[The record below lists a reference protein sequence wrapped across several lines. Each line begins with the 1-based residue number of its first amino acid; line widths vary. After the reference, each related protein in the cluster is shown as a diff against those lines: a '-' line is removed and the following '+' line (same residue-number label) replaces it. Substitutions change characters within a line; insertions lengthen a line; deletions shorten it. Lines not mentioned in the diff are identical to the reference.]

1 MIDKSKYDSDIAAI
15 EQIAER
21 YSLPVIAEAT
31 AQARKEIDGFELKVV
46 FAGHFN
52 AGKSSLINS
61 LLERPGFLLED
72 QIPATAIAAE
82 IVYGDEEYAEIVR
95 EDNSR
100 IKVEMEEASGIDVPE
115 TDHIRYSINSEVMK
129 RLRDHVIVDTPGFDS
144 GLEKHDR
151 AVNLYIPCASCYI
164 IVLSIEKGTADIQ
177 TLDFM
182 RELSTYSNRM
192 AVLIN
197 KCEKST
203 PENTESVKSS
213 VETVLS
219 ANGFDCPIYT
229 VSKYGENISSQ
240 LSDIILSF
248 NAQSVFN
255 SHANSLL
262 DMITED
268 AVIVLNSMKNDLEE
282 PDTFELEKQLRDLER
297 AKEKI
302 KASLTESRME
312 AEEEFPHR
320 LDEIKENIR
329 GELLAKADDVTT
341 ALMSGG
347 GAESAIAIIN
357 EAVRPI
363 LLQSVKTDT
372 IRMAE
377 EISCK
382 MQAAVNDLKN
392 VSESVEA
399 LAGKI
404 MNDVRTII
412 DMGLFS
418 HREKDE
424 KKKEDA
430 KKKKAGY
437 QAATGIMAALTD
449 IVAPWLEVVII
460 LAPDIINLLK
470 KVFGASERDKLR
482 QMYINNMIPQIMN
495 SMHEP
500 IINAL
505 RTSTDYMIG
514 EIESQANEKLDM
526 LARKKADIQRIKNE
540 ESDKVKRLAETIDN
554 DIRTLEKMRGG
565 K

>member
-21 YSLPVIAEAT
+21 YSLPVIAEAA
-31 AQARKEIDGFELKVV
+31 AQVRKEIEGFELKVV

-52 AGKSSLINS
+52 AGKSYLINS
-61 LLERPGFLLED
+61 LIERPGFLLED
-72 QIPATAIAAE
+72 QVPATAIAAE
-82 IVYGDEEYAEIVR
+82 IVYGDEEYVEIVR

-100 IKVEMEEASGIDVPE
+100 IKVKIEEASGINAPE
-115 TDHIRYSINSEVMK
+115 TDHIRYSINSEVMR
-129 RLRDHVIVDTPGFDS
+129 RLRDYVIVDTPGFDS

-151 AVNLYIPCASCYI
+151 AVNLYIPCASCYV
-164 IVLSIEKGTADIQ
+164 IVLSIEKGTADNQ
-177 TLDFM
+177 TLGFM

-213 VETVLS
+213 VETVLA

-240 LSDIILSF
+240 LTDIILSF
-248 NAQSVFN
+248 DAQSVFN
-255 SHANSLL
+255 SHADSLL

-268 AVIVLNSMKNDLEE
+268 AVIILTSMKNTLEE
-282 PDTFELEKQLRDLER
+282 PDTFEIDKQLRDIER

-302 KASLTESRME
+302 KAGLDESRME
-312 AEEEFPHR
+312 AEEELPHR
-320 LDEIKENIR
+320 LDEIKESIR
-329 GELLAKADDVTT
+329 GELLAKADEVAT
-341 ALMSGG
+341 ALMSG
-347 GAESAIAIIN
+347 GAESAIAVIN

-363 LLQSVKTDT
+363 LLQSVKIDT
-372 IRMAE
+372 IRLAE
-377 EISCK
+377 EISYK

-392 VSESVEA
+392 VSESVEN

-404 MNDVRTII
+404 VNDVRTII
-412 DMGLFS
+412 DKDLFS
-418 HREKDE
+418 HREKNE
-424 KKKEDA
+424 KKKEDD
-430 KKKKAGY
+430 KKKKSGY
-437 QAATGIMAALTD
+437 QAATGILAALTD

-482 QMYINNMIPQIMN
+482 QMYINSMIPQIMN

-514 EIESQANEKLDM
+514 EIESQANEKLDI
-526 LARKKADIQRIKNE
+526 LARTKADIQRIKSE
-540 ESDKVKRLAETIDN
+540 EVDKVEKFAMSIDG
-554 DIRTLEKMRGG
+554 DIRTLEKIMGG